1 MDTAL
6 MHSTSW
12 GYAWNHLHGYCPNAF
27 ICRNH
32 LHGYCPNAFNVVGV
46 CLDIQCRRMGYGGS
60 HTPSRGVWGGGPP
73 RPSGTPHTGGP
84 QNGPK
89 MAQIRTCPELS
100 QISVP
105 KKVSRELSRLGE
117 LLNTQKNV
125 HFFVPGGPRGV
136 PGGSPGGVILGGI
149 LDPPKNPHFHIYSF

>member
-1 MDTAL
+1 MPED
-6 MHSTSW
+6 
-12 GYAWNHLHGYCPNAF
+12 
-27 ICRNH
+27 
-32 LHGYCPNAFNVVGV
+32 
-46 CLDIQCRRMGYGGS
+46 
-60 HTPSRGVWGGGPP
+60 GVWGFPYPIQGGLGGWPP
-73 RPSGTPHTGGP
+73 QAQWNPPYRGP